1 MECNNKGND
10 YYIFTKNVRV
20 DEQVRKSFN
29 ALAFNTF
36 GIDFEFWYQNGYWGD
51 SYIPYALLDGETVV
65 SNISVNIIETTWKN
79 QVKRYIQL
87 GTVMTDEKYRGKG
100 LSRFLMKKVLEDWR
114 DNCDSVY
121 LFANDSVLDF
131 YPKFGFQKAQEYQYL
146 KSVRKKE
153 GMLKKLDMSLVED
166 RKLLLEMYR
175 LSNPFSALPMENN
188 EGLLMFYCSQFM
200 KESIYYIE
208 NFGVV
213 VIAGYYD
220 EKMVCYDIFGLNN
233 YPIDDILCTMAHQ
246 DTKIA
251 ILGFTPSQ
259 IEDFQITK
267 LKEKST
273 TLFMLRGKDNLFI
286 ENQLMFPLLSHA

>member
-1 MECNNKGND
+1 MEYNSKGND

-29 ALAFNTF
+29 ALALSTF

-51 SYIPYALLDGETVV
+51 SYIPYALMDGETVV
-65 SNISVNIIETTWKN
+65 SNISVNIIKTTWKN

-114 DNCDSVY
+114 DNCDAVY

-131 YPKFGFQKAQEYQYL
+131 YPKLGFQKAQEYQYL

-153 GMLKKLDMSLVED
+153 GMLKKLDMSLIED
-166 RKLLLEMYR
+166 RTLLLEMYR
-175 LSNPFSALPMENN
+175 LSNPFSALPMESN

-200 KESIYYIE
+200 KESIYYAE
-208 NFGVV
+208 NFEAV
-213 VIAGYYD
+213 VIAGYD
-220 EKMVCYDIFGLNN
+220 GEKMVCYDIFGLNN

-251 ILGFTPSQ
+251 ILGFTPNQ
-259 IEDFQITK
+259 IDGFQITE
-267 LKEKST
+267 LKEDNT
-273 TLFMLRGKDNLFI
+273 TLFMLGGKENLFK